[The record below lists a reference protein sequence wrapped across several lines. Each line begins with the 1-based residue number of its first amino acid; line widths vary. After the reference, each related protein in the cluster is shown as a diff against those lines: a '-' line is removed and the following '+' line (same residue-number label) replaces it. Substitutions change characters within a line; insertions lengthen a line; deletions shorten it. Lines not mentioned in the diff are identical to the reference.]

1 MIALYPGRITT
12 MFGLYIVLEFVFLPS
27 SEKDVGAMPEYRL
40 WGFRFAR
47 RAAGLMVGLPFCNK
61 ALTIR
66 GLSSFLTHSM
76 T

>member
-1 MIALYPGRITT
+1 M
-12 MFGLYIVLEFVFLPS
+12 FLPS

-47 RAAGLMVGLPFCNK
+47 RAAGLMVGLPFRNK